1 MLQTPL
7 SPIQRLKAAVKATT
21 ELTPAQLAA
30 SSSRISAAT
39 TMLEFLADGHNKGL
53 RSITEVSRKAAAQE
67 PQRISVGEAAVII
80 KASKWELDQKDLGL
94 TPENLL
100 RHYEREGVDPKPI
113 IDSDRAQSEA
123 KSLVKRLF
131 PAKNII
137 NWEDL
142 TPAAVARYK
151 LIFALGGDDT
161 MKYVAHSV
169 EDQYFIGVN
178 SDRKHSQGAIL
189 QIYAEDLPKTLQ
201 SLAEGEFTIQEWA
214 RLKATVNGVE
224 YRPALSEISIMEE
237 LAVYTTRIN
246 MVYAG
251 GLKPIKGSGLIVA
264 TGAGSSGWFRS
275 GTRYLFHG
283 SQLWNKTS
291 EHAEWAVREPY
302 GDIDL
307 DDVHGILDGGS
318 ELVIRSGMSHHG
330 IVDIDSVTQIP
341 FPRGA
346 EARISFA
353 KPLKVVIPR
362 L

>member
-224 YRPALSEISIMEE
+224 YRTAL
-237 LAVYTTRIN
+237 
-246 MVYAG
+246 
-251 GLKPIKGSGLIVA
+251 
-264 TGAGSSGWFRS
+264 
-275 GTRYLFHG
+275 
-283 SQLWNKTS
+283 
-291 EHAEWAVREPY
+291 
-302 GDIDL
+302 
-307 DDVHGILDGGS
+307 
-318 ELVIRSGMSHHG
+318 
-330 IVDIDSVTQIP
+330 
-341 FPRGA
+341 
-346 EARISFA
+346 
-353 KPLKVVIPR
+353 
-362 L
+362 